1 LPGALFALRFVPVRA
16 RLAVAEGDERP
27 VFPLAALVDRVTDF
41 ALAPPLERVADF
53 APVTRL
59 VPDREPARLVA
70 MLTIFARNMPW
81 APKWGLTPRGLTPP
95 LRSGSQVS
103 PRRTGKM
110 AGQMARRTRASR
122 MGRWSHWVTDPQHPR

>member
-1 LPGALFALRFVPVRA
+1 VAALPGALFALRFVPVRA

-95 LRSGSQVS
+95 TTPPYFFRGLAGRRRSLKKGSTWFWKRSATSLV
-103 PRRTGKM
+103 
-110 AGQMARRTRASR
+110 
-122 MGRWSHWVTDPQHPR
+122 WVPG